1 MACHAYSCCLSGS
14 QDLVV
19 RIQSCRLVVNSYLSA
34 VDKGCLSGDQ
44 YLVTGINNIRLISC
58 SKLI

>member
-1 MACHAYSCCLSGS
+1 M
-14 QDLVV
+14 V

-34 VDKGCLSGDQ
+34 VDKGYLSEDQ